1 MTARTVIVSGGTG
14 KHHSKNSKNR
24 QDLPHSS
31 GFILSEIDPE

>member
-1 MTARTVIVSGGTG
+1 MIARIVIVTGGTG
-14 KHHSKNSKNR
+14 KLHSKNR